1 MIYKINSIATI
12 LILSVINF
20 SFQNQSG
27 NLTVTVTNI
36 KNMKGEIEFLLFN
49 KPEGF
54 PNDAAVAYKTL
65 RAKVINSTCSVSFNK
80 ISYGEYAVGIYHDE
94 NNNRKLDKAWY
105 GMPKEG
111 VGVSNNPSLGIFSP
125 PKYETAKFTF
135 DTSKNNITIKIK
147 YL

>member
-1 MIYKINSIATI
+1 MNYKINTIAII

-54 PNDAAVAYKTL
+54 PNDAEVTYKTV
-65 RAKVINSTCSVSFNK
+65 RAKVINTTCSVSFDK
-80 ISYGEYAVGIYHDE
+80 ISYGEYAVGVYHDE
-94 NNNRKLDKAWY
+94 NSNRKLDKAWY

-125 PKYETAKFTF
+125 PKFETARFNF
-135 DTSKNNITIKIK
+135 DASKNSISVKIK